1 MATLGNIR
9 NRSGLLLAVIGIAML
24 AFILGDFLK
33 STNSNTGNLYI
44 GNVLGNDILRQTY
57 NKKVDAVIVK

>member
-24 AFILGDFLK
+24 AFILGDLMQ
-33 STNSNTGNLYI
+33 STNS
-44 GNVLGNDILRQTY
+44 LGTSSNSINSDG
-57 NKKVDAVIVK
+57 KSEEE